1 MNILLVKLSSLGDVV
16 HTLPV
21 VQDIHQALPGTQIDW
36 VVEQAF
42 APLPALLPGVRRV
55 VACNIRHWRRH
66 LFSRATWVAWQAFCT
81 QLQTQR
87 YDAIIDLQGL
97 GKSAIVARLARLAPG
112 GQRFAM
118 ANRTDG
124 SGYESLTR
132 WLADVALPLPVHSH
146 AVQRGR
152 TLAALALGYAE
163 PQSAPDFGLQ
173 GLKKVKKAKNSCF
186 SASKVPPNPTL
197 PAQAAMNLIATS
209 DAPTFPGKPL
219 VVWVHGS
226 SRANKCWPASHWLAL
241 GLRLHAAGWRVAL
254 VHGNAAEA
262 VASQAMADALN
273 AAVAANSRDCG
284 DHAAVVEPVATVWPG
299 MPLDALA
306 QMLAQECDTDSS
318 TSSHEASGQP
328 GGVIGVDSGISH
340 LAVALGLPH
349 VQLYNFDTA
358 WRTGPLGQPHQASV
372 YAQPVPSVE
381 AVWQAWLECSGRLN
395 PDLAASDAA
404 AALDNPVHPSDKN
417 ATSAFT
423 A

>member
-21 VQDIHQALPGTQIDW
+21 VQDIQQALPDAQIDW

-152 TLAALALGYAE
+152 TLAALALGYAA

-173 GLKKVKKAKNSCF
+173 GLKWPKKAKNSSF
-186 SASKVPPNPTL
+186 SASKVPAIHDI
-197 PAQAAMNLIATS
+197 PARAAMNSIAISELSTV
-209 DAPTFPGKPL
+209 PRKPL

-226 SRANKCWPASHWLAL
+226 SRADKCWPASHWLAL

-262 VASQAMADALN
+262 VASQDTADALN
-273 AAVAANSRDCG
+273 AAVAANSRG
-284 DHAAVVEPVATVWPG
+284 LGNHALVVEPVATVWPR

-306 QMLAQECDTDSS
+306 MALAHECG
-318 TSSHEASGQP
+318 TSCYEAKSP
-328 GGVIGVDSGISH
+328 RGGVIGVDSGISH
-340 LAVALGLPH
+340 IAVALGLPH

-381 AVWQAWLECSGRLN
+381 TVWQAWLECSGGLN

-404 AALDNPVHPSDKN
+404 AALDNPVHSSDKN
-417 ATSAFT
+417 ATFAFT